1 MIAPRQDFELLT
13 ERPPMPLGTFT
24 RLLRPIRAIL
34 RPFDRRNDDALNAQL
49 SALLSDVVRC
59 ETRDELEALI
69 GKPDYAMVG
78 DVFATTTPDGVTS
91 HPDLVESYSR
101 GRMRIE
107 LWFVAGQLQDQMGFL
122 MPTAWDVLF
131 AD

>member
-1 MIAPRQDFELLT
+1 MS
-13 ERPPMPLGTFT
+13 LGSFA

-34 RPFDRRNDDALNAQL
+34 RPFDRRNNDVLNAQL
-49 SALLSDVVRC
+49 LALLSEVVRC
-59 ETRDELEALI
+59 DTRAELEALI

-91 HPDLVESYSR
+91 HPDLVESYSK

-107 LWFVAGQLQDQMGFL
+107 LWFVDDCLQDRMGFL
-122 MPTAWDVLF
+122 MPTTWNVLF